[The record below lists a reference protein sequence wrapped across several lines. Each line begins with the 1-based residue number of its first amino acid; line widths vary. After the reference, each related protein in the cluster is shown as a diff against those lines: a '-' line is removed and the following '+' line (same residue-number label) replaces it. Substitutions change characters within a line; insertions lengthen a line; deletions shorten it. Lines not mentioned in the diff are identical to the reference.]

1 MDGEG
6 CGACVSDILQDSPAG
21 REGSIHIGDI
31 IVEVN
36 GQFVLENTG
45 DEVLATL
52 RGVGTEL
59 DLVRHPYD
67 ANTMPL

>member
-1 MDGEG
+1 M
-6 CGACVSDILQDSPAG
+6 
-21 REGSIHIGDI
+21 HIGDI